1 MKPMFSLKGMMLQE
15 RPSPYGLDET
25 VEMIRQNAQAIDWVV
40 SGVKEMHHS
49 VKKHG
54 GPDILPVML
63 VELCKASFAG
73 RILLDDAARYA
84 SVMMPCTI
92 SAYTKA
98 DGRTYVTNIRAGL
111 MGTLMGGTV
120 AEVMNEVAEEQAKI
134 LEFLAAG
141 EPAPVAASTLDSPD
155 NL

>member
-1 MKPMFSLKGMMLQE
+1 MKTLFSLKGMMLQE
-15 RPSPYGLDET
+15 RRSPFGLEET
-25 VEMIRQNAQAIDWVV
+25 VETIRQNAEAIDWVV
-40 SGVKEMHHS
+40 SGVKEMHTS

-54 GPDILPVML
+54 GPEILPVML
-63 VELCKASFAG
+63 VELCKADFAG
-73 RILLDDAARYA
+73 RILLDDEARYA

-98 DGRTYVTNIRAGL
+98 DGTTYVTNIRAGL

-120 AEVMNEVAEEQAKI
+120 AAVMAEVAAEQAKM
-134 LEFLAAG
+134 LEFLA
-141 EPAPVAASTLDSPD
+141 EERPAPAVADTLDASD